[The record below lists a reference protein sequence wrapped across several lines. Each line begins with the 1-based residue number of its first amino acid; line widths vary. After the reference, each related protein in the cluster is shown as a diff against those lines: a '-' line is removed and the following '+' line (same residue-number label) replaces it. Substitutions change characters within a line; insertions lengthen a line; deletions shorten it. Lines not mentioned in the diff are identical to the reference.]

1 MVSPDVRSCLH
12 RFALLCCLACGEAGE
27 AFHYV
32 FPMSIRR
39 VFNGSAPVLA
49 VLPALLVQD
58 LARAKDTDP
67 SLPQVVVTANR
78 FEQSPED
85 SPVRVIVVTA
95 EQILRS
101 GARTVSE
108 VLAQQTGI
116 QVLDN
121 SGGANRQIDLRGF
134 GATGDQNTLL
144 LLDGQRIT
152 ENELASADLAS
163 IPLESVERIE
173 ILRGSG
179 AVLFGRGATGG
190 TINIITKKNTSG
202 TRSAT
207 LGASVGS
214 FNTYGAKASATL
226 SADRFGLSLFAERN
240 DSDNYRVN
248 NRLRQENLTASL
260 TYRGDNGP
268 FTLRYSGGQ
277 QDLGLPGART
287 RQQLL
292 TDRRG
297 ATYITDYSKLDTS
310 RFSLGT
316 EQKLGIGYLG
326 MDMTY
331 RERDAE
337 SVMWGGAPTLTNV
350 RATSVSP
357 RVRVPFDLAG
367 SRNSLVVGADW
378 DRWTWDYRDV
388 VSAASPAATAVQQN
402 SAGFFRH
409 TVDFS
414 TDTTIAFG
422 AREHRM
428 SIDARDGAYSGNQ
441 VRNVSAREVAIR
453 QGLTDSL
460 TLNLKA
466 GTSFRLQIADELRV
480 AWGGT
485 QLNLLEPQTSK
496 DVDIGLRHQGG
507 YGFIGV
513 TAFQSRI
520 TNEIHLNPYSYTNI
534 NLPPTERQGLELEGH
549 WLATREVSVDANFTI
564 TEAKFV
570 SGSLNGA
577 DVTGKTI
584 PLVPRYKSMVAINWS
599 FSPSTRM
606 IVRATYLGEARM
618 DNDEL
623 NTSTFRRPASTV
635 LDVMLTHQ
643 VDAWRFRA
651 GLQNL
656 LNEDYFTYGVISTSS
671 PTFNAYPAPTRNVLF
686 TAERQF

>member
-1 MVSPDVRSCLH
+1 MPFFRKL
-12 RFALLCCLACGEAGE
+12 F
-27 AFHYV
+27 
-32 FPMSIRR
+32 MSIRFNSARR
-39 VFNGSAPVLA
+39 VFALAALPSLLAAGHSAA
-49 VLPALLVQD
+49 NA
-58 LARAKDTDP
+58 ADP
-67 SLPQVVVTANR
+67 SLPQVIVTANR
-78 FEQSPED
+78 FEQSPEE

-116 QVLDN
+116 QALDN
-121 SGGANRQIDLRGF
+121 SGSPNRQIDLRGF

-179 AVLFGRGATGG
+179 AVLYGRGATGG

-202 TRSAT
+202 TKSAT

-214 FNTYGAKASATL
+214 FNTYGARVSANL

-240 DSDNYRVN
+240 DTDNYRIN
-248 NRLRQENLTASL
+248 NKLRQENLTASL

-297 ATYITDYSKLDTS
+297 ATYITDYLKLDTS
-310 RFSLGT
+310 RLALGT
-316 EQKLGIGYLG
+316 EQKLGTGYLG
-326 MDMTY
+326 LDMTY
-331 RERDAE
+331 RERDAQA
-337 SVMWGGAPTLTNV
+337 VMWGGAPTLTNV

-357 RVRVPFDLAG
+357 RVRLPFDLAG

-388 VSAASPAATAVQQN
+388 VSAASPAATATQQN
-402 SAGFFRH
+402 TSGYFRH

-441 VRNVSAREVAIR
+441 VRNVGAREVAIR

-460 TLNLKA
+460 TLNVKA
-466 GTSFRLQIADELRV
+466 GTSFRLQVADELRV
-480 AWGGT
+480 VWGGT

-507 YGFIGV
+507 YGFIGI
-513 TAFQSRI
+513 TAFQTRI
-520 TNEIHLNPYSYTNI
+520 TNEIHLDPYSYTNI
-534 NLPPTERQGLELEGH
+534 NLPPTERRGLEFEGR
-549 WLATREVSVDANFTI
+549 WLATKEVSVDANFTV

-577 DVTGKTI
+577 DVTRKTV
-584 PLVPRYKSMVAINWS
+584 PLVPRYKGTVAINWS
-599 FSPSTRM
+599 FSPLTRM
-606 IVRATYLGEARM
+606 VVRATYLGETRM

-623 NTSTFRRPASTV
+623 NTSTFRRPASAV
-635 LDVMLTHQ
+635 LDLVLTHQ